1 MQLINEEVRETG
13 LTISEETLSM
23 AKVLLPEGEQVY
35 QVLDQLD
42 TKMKLQM
49 LLNQFHGVLFWLSVE
64 EFALLCILILFFLR
78 APSEMW
84 YFLLNAPH
92 VCRGFLGFQ
101 IEKRVPAS
109 HQLIESMRPRSDEE
123 AGLQMTFVQY
133 EIRMQT
139 EILNIVKH
147 EYSRVQHKLR
157 AYFILTL
164 VCAVCDAIGF
174 LIQLIRFAG
183 KDGDERADVLLIVA
197 CYFLLIVDFYYV
209 CWVKNVTQQL
219 PEKY

>member
-64 EFALLCILILFFLR
+64 EFALLCILMLFFLR

-92 VCRGFLGFQ
+92 VCRGFLGF
-101 IEKRVPAS
+101 
-109 HQLIESMRPRSDEE
+109 
-123 AGLQMTFVQY
+123 
-133 EIRMQT
+133 
-139 EILNIVKH
+139 
-147 EYSRVQHKLR
+147 
-157 AYFILTL
+157 
-164 VCAVCDAIGF
+164 
-174 LIQLIRFAG
+174 
-183 KDGDERADVLLIVA
+183 
-197 CYFLLIVDFYYV
+197 
-209 CWVKNVTQQL
+209 
-219 PEKY
+219 